1 MADAPHEDLTFR
13 ASDGYDIQVARW
25 PAVGEFRGRVV
36 VLHGVQSHSGWYH
49 GLGTRLAEAGYEAS
63 FPNRRG
69 SGPNQEDRG
78 HAPSAR
84 RLVDD
89 VIEWIEHL
97 KGEDPSLPVALAGI
111 SWGGKIALL
120 TTVRRPDLVDALAL
134 ICPGLEPQVGVT
146 FGEKVRIAKAVF
158 TNRRKTFPIPLAD
171 PALFTD
177 DPEKQQFIR
186 NDPLGLR
193 QATAGLLLASFL
205 IDRMIKRSPGK
216 LHRPTLLMLGGRDR
230 IVDNGKTRRYFDR
243 VAAEDRRIIEY
254 PEGCH
259 TLEFD
264 PDPGLYA
271 RDLVA
276 WLRPR
281 LDSARGRASRSG
293 G

>member
-1 MADAPHEDLTFR
+1 MLDVACEEVDFQ
-13 ASDGYDIQVARW
+13 ASDGYTFRVARW
-25 PAVGEFRGRVV
+25 RAVGEPRGRVV

-49 GLGTRLAEAGYEAS
+49 GLGSRLAAAGYDVS

-69 SGPNQEDRG
+69 SGPNHEDRG
-78 HAPSAR
+78 HAPSAL

-89 VIEWIEHL
+89 VAEWIEKL
-97 KGEDPSLPVALAGI
+97 KEEDPDSPVALAGI
-111 SWGGKIALL
+111 SWGGKIAVL
-120 TTVRRPDLVDALAL
+120 TAVRRPNVVDALAL

-146 FGEKVRIAKAVF
+146 FAEKLRIAKAVF

-177 DPEKQQFIR
+177 DAEKQDFIR

-205 IDRMIKRSPGK
+205 IDRMIRRAPRK
-216 LHRPTLLMLGGRDR
+216 LVQPTLLMLGGRDR
-230 IVDNGKTRRYFDR
+230 IVDNARTKAYFDR
-243 VAAEDRRIIEY
+243 VAAVDRRVIEY
-254 PEGCH
+254 PDGCH

-271 RDLVA
+271 RDLID
-276 WLRPR
+276 WLGPR
-281 LDSARGRASRSG
+281 LATLRVETS
-293 G
+293 